1 MSVISNA
8 VEIICSTHILS
19 LSLSIYICNQL
30 LCLRVY
36 IQIPSTQTNCFLQ
49 VISID
54 SAATFSSVTNTK
66 TSLEVFFSL
75 TLIKSKSLVVFFC
88 YILFDFDAID
98 KNKANVKF
106 DSIQRLA
113 ISCRLQ
119 RRLTMTHIAYNVTIH
134 FYYMHVLHCKRLL
147 IKSLNKKKQTNK
159 QFIYFGSFGL
169 NSVHN
174 IDIAFV
180 IARVLTSHH
189 EVAS

>member
-1 MSVISNA
+1 MCCFFLQLWIVALLLFTAAVSVISNA

-147 IKSLNKKKQTNK
+147 IKSLNKKNKQTNNL
-159 QFIYFGSFGL
+159 FI
-169 NSVHN
+169 SVHSVSTVY
-174 IDIAFV
+174 II
-180 IARVLTSHH
+180 
-189 EVAS
+189 

>member
-1 MSVISNA
+1 MLFFLQLWIIALLLFTAAVSVISNA
-8 VEIICSTHILS
+8 VEIICSTHIFS

-119 RRLTMTHIAYNVTIH
+119 RRLTLTHIAYNVTIH

-147 IKSLNKKKQTNK
+147 IKSLNKKNKQTNNL
-159 QFIYFGSFGL
+159 FI
-169 NSVHN
+169 SVHSVSTVY
-174 IDIAFV
+174 II
-180 IARVLTSHH
+180 
-189 EVAS
+189 